1 MQQRIYQSIRS
12 LIVIASLIA
21 MTGCSSIYRTTGWF
35 VYDYS
40 ESYAMPYVMK
50 TDDTEMGCAMGEAMT
65 PMLLSFSELTWYP
78 DRLATTMYMQ
88 TGACSEAKANEEGLA
103 YLRAY
108 KAQNIGEAKDARI
121 RQKRLFA
128 VAAQRQYKGY
138 QHMVSEFGEPG
149 EECPDLDED
158 EEFFWMLG
166 LVSGLQAVM
175 SDVRGQGEVGVPK
188 DIAMKAVRGS
198 QCLDAKRWWG
208 VPKAMQAAVWT
219 MMPDNAPEG
228 VDPWQELEVAS
239 KMAER
244 SGIRLAQAIEVITAD
259 GSGDDER
266 LRNAIRRHAESVK
279 TSSPSKKYRML
290 DIVATQQVLAVS
302 DRLWTEATGSR
313 TPIGGLG
320 TFWDDVA
327 PAAEALNIDD
337 LLGD

>member
-1 MQQRIYQSIRS
+1 MYQSIRALLVAAI
-12 LIVIASLIA
+12 LIT

-35 VYDYS
+35 AYDYS

-50 TDDTEMGCAMGEAMT
+50 TDDTDMGCAMSEAMT
-65 PMLLSFSELTWYP
+65 PMLLSFSELTWSP

-88 TGACSEAKANEEGLA
+88 AGACAEAKANEEGLT

-108 KAQNIGEAKDARI
+108 KAQNIAEAKDARI

-128 VAAQRQYKGY
+128 LAANRQYKGY
-138 QHMVSEFGEPG
+138 KHLVSEFGEPG
-149 EECPDLDED
+149 ETCPDMDED

-188 DIAMKAVRGS
+188 DIAMKSVRGS

-219 MMPDNAPEG
+219 MMPENAPEG
-228 VDPWQELEVAS
+228 VDPWQELVVAS
-239 KMAER
+239 EMGGEV
-244 SGIRLAQAIEVITAD
+244 GVRLAQAMEVVVAD
-259 GSGDDER
+259 GSGNQER
-266 LRNAIRRHAESVK
+266 LRDAIRRHAQSIK
-279 TSSPSKKYRML
+279 TTSPSKDYQML
-290 DIVATQQVLAVS
+290 DTVATQQILAVS

-320 TFWDDVA
+320 TFWDDKS
-327 PAAEALNIDD
+327 PAEEALDIDD
-337 LLGD
+337 LLED

>member
-1 MQQRIYQSIRS
+1 MNQIIRAI
-12 LIVIASLIA
+12 IVATALVAVS
-21 MTGCSSIYRTTGWF
+21 GCSSIYRTTGWF
-35 VYDYS
+35 AYDYS

-50 TDDTEMGCAMGEAMT
+50 TDDTQMGCAMSEAMT
-65 PMLLSFSELTWYP
+65 PMLLSFSELTWSP

-88 TGACSEAKANEEGLA
+88 AGACSEAEANEEGLT

-128 VAAQRQYKGY
+128 LAANRQYKGY
-138 QHMVSEFGEPG
+138 QHMVAEFGEPG
-149 EECPDLDED
+149 EECPDMDKD

-188 DIAMKAVRGS
+188 DIAMKSVRGS
-198 QCLDAKRWWG
+198 QCIDAKRWWG

-228 VDPWQELEVAS
+228 VDPWEELKEAS
-239 KMAER
+239 LMA
-244 SGIRLAQAIEVITAD
+244 GDAGVRLAQAVEVLIAD
-259 GSGDDER
+259 GSGNEER
-266 LRNAIRRHAESVK
+266 LRDAIRRHADSVK
-279 TSSPSKKYRML
+279 TKSPSKKYRML
-290 DIVATQQVLAVS
+290 DVVATQQVLAIS

-320 TFWDDVA
+320 TFWDDAA
-327 PAAEALNIDD
+327 PEAEALDIDD

>member
-1 MQQRIYQSIRS
+1 MYQSTRA
-12 LIVIASLIA
+12 LIVAAVLIA
-21 MTGCSSIYRTTGWF
+21 LTGCSSIYRTTGWF
-35 VYDYS
+35 AYDFS

-50 TDDTEMGCAMGEAMT
+50 TDDTQMGCAMSEAMT
-65 PMLLSFSELTWYP
+65 PMLLSFSELTWSP

-88 TGACSEAKANEEGLA
+88 SGACAEAEANEEGLT

-108 KAQNIGEAKDARI
+108 KSQNIGEAKDARI

-128 VAAQRQYKGY
+128 LAAQRQYKGY
-138 QHMVSEFGEPG
+138 QHLVAEFGEPG
-149 EECPDLDED
+149 ETCPDMDED

-188 DIAMKAVRGS
+188 DIAMKSVRGS
-198 QCLDAKRWWG
+198 QCLNAKRWWG

-219 MMPDNAPEG
+219 MMPDNAPDG
-228 VDPWQELEVAS
+228 VDPWQELADAS
-239 KMAER
+239 EMAGE
-244 SGIRLAQAIEVITAD
+244 SGVRLAQAVEVVIAD
-259 GSGDDER
+259 GSGNEER
-266 LRNAIRRHAESVK
+266 LRDAIRRHAQSVK
-279 TSSPSKKYRML
+279 TKSPNDQYRML

-320 TFWDDVA
+320 TFWDDA
-327 PAAEALNIDD
+327 SPAEEALDIDD
-337 LLGD
+337 LLED

>member
-1 MQQRIYQSIRS
+1 MYQSIRALLVAAI
-12 LIVIASLIA
+12 LIT

-35 VYDYS
+35 AYDYS

-50 TDDTEMGCAMGEAMT
+50 TDDTDMGCAMSEAMT
-65 PMLLSFSELTWYP
+65 PMLLSFSELTWSP

-88 TGACSEAKANEEGLA
+88 AGACAEAKANEEGLT

-108 KAQNIGEAKDARI
+108 KAQNIAEAKDARI

-128 VAAQRQYKGY
+128 LAANRQYKGY
-138 QHMVSEFGEPG
+138 KHLVSEFGEPG
-149 EECPDLDED
+149 ETCPDMDED

-188 DIAMKAVRGS
+188 DIAMKSVRGS

-219 MMPDNAPEG
+219 MMPENAPEG
-228 VDPWQELEVAS
+228 VDPWQELVVAS
-239 KMAER
+239 EMGGEV
-244 SGIRLAQAIEVITAD
+244 GVRLAQAMEVVVAD
-259 GSGDDER
+259 GSGNQER
-266 LRNAIRRHAESVK
+266 LRDAIRRHAQSIK
-279 TSSPSKKYRML
+279 TTSPSKDYQML
-290 DIVATQQVLAVS
+290 DTVATQQILAVS
-302 DRLWTEATGSR
+302 DRLWMEATGSR

-320 TFWDDVA
+320 TFWDDKS
-327 PAAEALNIDD
+327 PAEEALDIDD
-337 LLGD
+337 LLED

>member
-1 MQQRIYQSIRS
+1 MNQIIRA
-12 LIVIASLIA
+12 LVVATALIA
-21 MTGCSSIYRTTGWF
+21 VTGCSSIYRTTGWF
-35 VYDYS
+35 AYDYS

-50 TDDTEMGCAMGEAMT
+50 TDDTQMGCAMSEAMT
-65 PMLLSFSELTWYP
+65 PMLLSFSELTWAP

-88 TGACSEAKANEEGLA
+88 AGACAEAEAGEEGLA

-128 VAAQRQYKGY
+128 LAASRQYKGY
-138 QHMVSEFGEPG
+138 QHMVAEFGEPG
-149 EECPDLDED
+149 EECPDMDKD

-188 DIAMKAVRGS
+188 DIAMKSVRGS

-228 VDPWQELEVAS
+228 VDPWEELKEAS
-239 KMAER
+239 LMA
-244 SGIRLAQAIEVITAD
+244 GDAGVRLAQAVEVVIAD
-259 GSGDDER
+259 GSGNEER
-266 LRNAIRRHAESVK
+266 LRDAIRRHAHSVK
-279 TSSPSKKYRML
+279 TKSPSKEYRML
-290 DIVATQQVLAVS
+290 DVVATQQVLAVS

-313 TPIGGLG
+313 TPVGGLG
-320 TFWDDVA
+320 TFWDDAA
-327 PAAEALNIDD
+327 PEAEALDIDD

>member
-1 MQQRIYQSIRS
+1 MYQSIRA
-12 LIVIASLIA
+12 LIVATTLLA
-21 MTGCSSIYRTTGWF
+21 VTGCSSIYRTTGWF
-35 VYDYS
+35 AYDFS

-50 TDDTEMGCAMGEAMT
+50 TDDTEMGCAMSEAMT
-65 PMLLSFSELTWYP
+65 PMLLSFSELTWSP

-88 TGACSEAKANEEGLA
+88 AGACAEAKANEEGLT

-128 VAAQRQYKGY
+128 LAAQRQYKGY
-138 QHMVSEFGEPG
+138 QHLVAEFGEPG
-149 EECPDLDED
+149 EACPDIDED

-188 DIAMKAVRGS
+188 DIAMKSVRGS
-198 QCLDAKRWWG
+198 QCLNAERWWG

-219 MMPDNAPEG
+219 MMPDNAPDG
-228 VDPWQELEVAS
+228 VDPWQELADASEMAGEV
-239 KMAER
+239 
-244 SGIRLAQAIEVITAD
+244 GVRLAQAVEVVIAD
-259 GSGDDER
+259 GSGNEER
-266 LRNAIRRHAESVK
+266 LRDAIRRHAQSVK
-279 TSSPSKKYRML
+279 TTPANKQYRML

-313 TPIGGLG
+313 TPVGGLG
-320 TFWDDVA
+320 TFWDDKS
-327 PAAEALNIDD
+327 PAEEALDIDD
-337 LLGD
+337 LLED

>member
-1 MQQRIYQSIRS
+1 MYQSIRA
-12 LIVIASLIA
+12 LIVATTLLA
-21 MTGCSSIYRTTGWF
+21 VTGCSSIYRTTGWF
-35 VYDYS
+35 AYDFS

-50 TDDTEMGCAMGEAMT
+50 TDDTVMGCAMSEAMT
-65 PMLLSFSELTWYP
+65 PMLLSFSELTWSP

-88 TGACSEAKANEEGLA
+88 AGACAEAEANEEGLT

-128 VAAQRQYKGY
+128 LAAQRQYKGY
-138 QHMVSEFGEPG
+138 QHLVAEFGEPG
-149 EECPDLDED
+149 EACPDIDED

-188 DIAMKAVRGS
+188 DIAMKSVRGS
-198 QCLDAKRWWG
+198 QCLNAERWWG

-219 MMPDNAPEG
+219 MMPDNAPDG
-228 VDPWQELEVAS
+228 VDPWQELADAS
-239 KMAER
+239 EMA
-244 SGIRLAQAIEVITAD
+244 GNVGVRLAQAVEVVIAD
-259 GSGDDER
+259 GSGNEER
-266 LRNAIRRHAESVK
+266 LRDAIRRHAQSVK
-279 TSSPSKKYRML
+279 TTPANQQYRML

-313 TPIGGLG
+313 TPVGGLG
-320 TFWDDVA
+320 TFWDDKS
-327 PAAEALNIDD
+327 PAEEALDIDD
-337 LLGD
+337 LLED

>member
-1 MQQRIYQSIRS
+1 MHQSIRA
-12 LIVIASLIA
+12 LLVAAILIA

-35 VYDYS
+35 AYDYS

-50 TDDTEMGCAMGEAMT
+50 TDDTEMGCAMSEAMT
-65 PMLLSFSELTWYP
+65 PMLLSFSELTWSP

-88 TGACSEAKANEEGLA
+88 AGACAEAEASEEGLA

-108 KAQNIGEAKDARI
+108 KAQNIAEAKDARI

-128 VAAQRQYKGY
+128 LAANRQYKGY
-138 QHMVSEFGEPG
+138 KHLISEFGEPG
-149 EECPDLDED
+149 EECPDMDKD

-166 LVSGLQAVM
+166 LVSGMQAVM
-175 SDVRGQGEVGVPK
+175 SDLRSQGEVGVPK
-188 DIAMKAVRGS
+188 DIAMKSVRGS

-228 VDPWQELEVAS
+228 VDPWQELAAAS
-239 KMAER
+239 DMGAEE
-244 SGIRLAQAIEVITAD
+244 GVRLAQAIEVVIAD
-259 GSGDDER
+259 GSGNEER
-266 LRNAIRRHAESVK
+266 LRDAIRRHAQSVK
-279 TSSPSKKYRML
+279 TKSPSKEYLML
-290 DIVATQQVLAVS
+290 DVIATKQVLAVS

-320 TFWDDVA
+320 TFWDDKSTTE
-327 PAAEALNIDD
+327 EALDIDD
-337 LLGD
+337 LLED

>member
-1 MQQRIYQSIRS
+1 MNQIIRA
-12 LIVIASLIA
+12 LIVATALVA
-21 MTGCSSIYRTTGWF
+21 VTGCSSIYRTTGWF
-35 VYDYS
+35 AYDYS

-50 TDDTEMGCAMGEAMT
+50 TDDTEMGCAMSEAMT
-65 PMLLSFSELTWYP
+65 PMLLSFSELTWSP

-88 TGACSEAKANEEGLA
+88 AGACAEAKANEEGLT

-128 VAAQRQYKGY
+128 LAASRQYKGY
-138 QHMVSEFGEPG
+138 QHLVAEFGEPG
-149 EECPDLDED
+149 EECPDMDKD

-188 DIAMKAVRGS
+188 DIAMKSVRGS

-219 MMPDNAPEG
+219 MMPDNAPDG
-228 VDPWQELEVAS
+228 VDPWEELKEAS
-239 KMAER
+239 LMA
-244 SGIRLAQAIEVITAD
+244 GDAGVRLAQAVEVVIAD
-259 GSGDDER
+259 GSGNEER
-266 LRNAIRRHAESVK
+266 LRDAIRRHAHSVK
-279 TSSPSKKYRML
+279 TKSPNKEYRML
-290 DIVATQQVLAVS
+290 DVVATQQVLAVS

-313 TPIGGLG
+313 TPVGGLG
-320 TFWDDVA
+320 TFWDDAA
-327 PAAEALNIDD
+327 PEAEALDIDD

>member
-1 MQQRIYQSIRS
+1 MYSNIRIAIAAFI
-12 LIVIASLIA
+12 LIT

-35 VYDYS
+35 VYDYA
-40 ESYAMPYVMK
+40 EDYAVPYVMK
-50 TDDTEMGCAMGEAMT
+50 TDDTAMGCAMSESMA
-65 PMLLSFSELTWYP
+65 PMLLSFSELTWSP
-78 DRLATTMYMQ
+78 DRLATSMYMQ
-88 TGACSEAKANEEGLA
+88 AGACAEAKANEEGLA

-128 VAAQRQYKGY
+128 LAANRQYKGY
-138 QHMVSEFGEPG
+138 KHLVAEFGEPG
-149 EECPDLDED
+149 EACPDIDED

-175 SDVRGQGEVGVPK
+175 SDVRAQGEVGVPK
-188 DIAMKAVRGS
+188 DIAMKSVRGS
-198 QCLDAKRWWG
+198 QCLDSDRWWG

-219 MMPDNAPEG
+219 MMPDNAPDG
-228 VDPWQELEVAS
+228 VDPWQELADAS
-239 KMAER
+239 ALAGE
-244 SGIRLAQAIEVITAD
+244 SGVRLAQAVEVVIAD
-259 GSGDDER
+259 GSGNGER
-266 LRNAIRRHAESVK
+266 LRDAIRRHAQSVK
-279 TSSPSKKYRML
+279 TTPSNAQYRML

-320 TFWDDVA
+320 TFWDDVS
-327 PAAEALNIDD
+327 PAEEALDIND

>member
-1 MQQRIYQSIRS
+1 MYQRMYHSIRAS
-12 LIVIASLIA
+12 LVALLLIAS
-21 MTGCSSIYRTTGWF
+21 TGCSVIYSSTGSF
-35 VYDYS
+35 AYDYS

-50 TDDTEMGCAMGEAMT
+50 TDDSQMGCAMSEAMT
-65 PMLLSFSELTWYP
+65 PMLLSFSELIDPP

-88 TGACSEAKANEEGLA
+88 AGACAEAKANEEGLT

-128 VAAQRQYKGY
+128 LAANRQYKGY
-138 QHMVSEFGEPG
+138 KHLVSEFGEPG
-149 EECPDLDED
+149 ESCPDLYED

-188 DIAMKAVRGS
+188 DIAMKSVRGV
-198 QCLDAKRWWG
+198 QCLDAERWWG

-228 VDPWQELEVAS
+228 VDPWQELAEAS
-239 KMAER
+239 EMA
-244 SGIRLAQAIEVITAD
+244 GDAGVRLAQAIEVVIAD
-259 GSGDDER
+259 GSGNEER
-266 LRNAIRRHAESVK
+266 LRDAIRRHAQSVK
-279 TSSPSKKYRML
+279 TTPANKEYRML
-290 DIVATQQVLAVS
+290 DVVATQQVLAVS
-302 DRLWTEATGSR
+302 DRLWTEGTGSR
-313 TPIGGLG
+313 TPVSGLG
-320 TFWDDVA
+320 TFWDDKS
-327 PAAEALNIDD
+327 PAEEALDIDD

>member
-1 MQQRIYQSIRS
+1 MYNSIRTS
-12 LIVIASLIA
+12 LAAFLLLA
-21 MTGCSSIYRTTGWF
+21 MTGCSSIYTTTGWF
-35 VYDYS
+35 AYDFS

-50 TDDTEMGCAMGEAMT
+50 TDDSQMGCAMSEAMT
-65 PMLLSFSELTWYP
+65 PMLLSFSELTWSP

-88 TGACSEAKANEEGLA
+88 AGACAEAKASEEGLT

-128 VAAQRQYKGY
+128 LAASRQYKGY
-138 QHMVSEFGEPG
+138 QHLVAEFGEPG
-149 EECPDLDED
+149 DTCPDIDED

-188 DIAMKAVRGS
+188 DIAMKSVRGS

-208 VPKAMQAAVWT
+208 LPKAMQAAVWT
-219 MMPDNAPEG
+219 MMPDNAPDG
-228 VDPWQELEVAS
+228 VDPWQELAEAS
-239 KMAER
+239 ELAGE
-244 SGIRLAQAIEVITAD
+244 SGVRLAQAVEVVIAD
-259 GSGDDER
+259 GSGNNER
-266 LRNAIRRHAESVK
+266 LRDAIRRHAQSVK
-279 TSSPSKKYRML
+279 TTPSNGQYRML
-290 DIVATQQVLAVS
+290 DIVSTQQVLAVS

-320 TFWDDVA
+320 TFWDDQS
-327 PAAEALNIDD
+327 PAEEALDIDD

>member
-1 MQQRIYQSIRS
+1 MYQSIRALLVAAI
-12 LIVIASLIA
+12 LIT

-35 VYDYS
+35 AYDYS

-50 TDDTEMGCAMGEAMT
+50 TDDTDMGCAMSEAMT
-65 PMLLSFSELTWYP
+65 PMLLSFSELTWSP

-88 TGACSEAKANEEGLA
+88 AGACAEAKANEEGLT

-108 KAQNIGEAKDARI
+108 KAQNIAEAKDARI

-128 VAAQRQYKGY
+128 LAANRQYKGY
-138 QHMVSEFGEPG
+138 KHLVSEFGEPG
-149 EECPDLDED
+149 ETCPDMDED

-188 DIAMKAVRGS
+188 DIAMKSVRGS

-219 MMPDNAPEG
+219 MMPENAPEG
-228 VDPWQELEVAS
+228 VDPWQELVVAS
-239 KMAER
+239 EMGGEA
-244 SGIRLAQAIEVITAD
+244 GVRLAQAMEVVVAD
-259 GSGDDER
+259 GSGNQER
-266 LRNAIRRHAESVK
+266 LRDAIRRHAQSIK
-279 TSSPSKKYRML
+279 TTSPSKDYQML
-290 DIVATQQVLAVS
+290 DTVATQQILAVS

-320 TFWDDVA
+320 TFWDDKS
-327 PAAEALNIDD
+327 PAEEALDIDD
-337 LLGD
+337 LLED

>member
-1 MQQRIYQSIRS
+1 MYQSTRA
-12 LIVIASLIA
+12 LIVAAILIA
-21 MTGCSSIYRTTGWF
+21 LTGCSSIYRTTGWIA
-35 VYDYS
+35 YDYS

-50 TDDTEMGCAMGEAMT
+50 TDDTQMGCAMSEAMT
-65 PMLLSFSELTWYP
+65 PMLLSFSELTWTP

-88 TGACSEAKANEEGLA
+88 AGACAEAEANEEGLT

-108 KAQNIGEAKDARI
+108 NSQDINEAKDARI

-128 VAAQRQYKGY
+128 LAAQRQYKAY
-138 QHMVSEFGEPG
+138 QHLVAEFGEPG
-149 EECPDLDED
+149 ETCPDMDKE

-175 SDVRGQGEVGVPK
+175 SDVRSQGEVGVPK
-188 DIAMKAVRGS
+188 DIAMKSVRGS

-208 VPKAMQAAVWT
+208 LPKAMQAAVWT

-228 VDPWQELEVAS
+228 IDPWQELVEAS
-239 KMAER
+239 DMAGE
-244 SGIRLAQAIEVITAD
+244 SGIRLAQAVEVMIAD
-259 GSGDDER
+259 GSGNQER
-266 LRNAIRRHAESVK
+266 LRDAIRRHVQSVK
-279 TSSPSKKYRML
+279 TTPPNPQYRML

-313 TPIGGLG
+313 TPVGSLG
-320 TFWDDVA
+320 TFWDDKS
-327 PAAEALNIDD
+327 PADEALDIDD